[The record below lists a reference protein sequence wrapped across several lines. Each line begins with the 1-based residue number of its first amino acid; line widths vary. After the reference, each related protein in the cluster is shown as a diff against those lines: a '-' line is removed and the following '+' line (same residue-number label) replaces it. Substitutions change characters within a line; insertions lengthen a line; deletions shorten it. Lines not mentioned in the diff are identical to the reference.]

1 MHSTCLW
8 AMVRKKGSLILCG
21 AFLFVAW
28 NALLLLYLWGRP
40 PIGRLGEGGGAEPG
54 GKEEWGVGR
63 GKGSSVN
70 LAGEVIR
77 LAEEVEI
84 QLETQ
89 KKLLKQI
96 ESHRAVWARQKDV
109 GKRETDYTKEV
120 KVEVVHQPPK
130 PPLPLKDKVDDREQ
144 SEDKHTEQ
152 KLVPTAAPNIKLEQ
166 NLANEIKE
174 EVVDNSE
181 LVTSA
186 ASPQVVIPI
195 LVIACDRVTVKRS
208 LDRLIQYR
216 PSPELYPIIVS
227 QDCGHAETARV
238 IGSYGDQV
246 THISQPDLS
255 DIRVRPEHRKFQGY
269 YKISRHYRW
278 ALNQVFNT
286 FSQSTVVIVE
296 DDLEVAPDFFEYFR
310 ALYPILHSDPTLWCV
325 SAWNDNGRDA
335 LVDPSKAELL
345 YRTDFFP
352 GLGWMLLKEVWDELE
367 PKWPSAFWD
376 DWMRQ
381 PEQRKERSCIRPEIS
396 RTITFGR
403 KGVSLGQFFDQYLRY
418 IKLNTEFVPFTKQ
431 DLSYLLKEKY
441 DETFIKEVYSAP
453 LVKIEDLQQG
463 GSLKGAGPYRVQ
475 YSSRDSFKVFARNLG
490 VMDDL
495 KSGVPRTGYRGV
507 VSFLHRGRRV
517 FLALPEGSMKY
528 DISWS

>member
-1 MHSTCLW
+1 
-8 AMVRKKGSLILCG
+8 MVRKKGSLILCG

-54 GKEEWGVGR
+54 GKEEWGVGK
-63 GKGSSVN
+63 GKGGRVN

-96 ESHRAVWARQKDV
+96 ESHRAVWARQKDI
-109 GKRETDYTKEV
+109 GKRETDDTKEV

-130 PPLPLKDKVDDREQ
+130 PPLPLKEGVDERDQTEL
-144 SEDKHTEQ
+144 KHTESPAHT
-152 KLVPTAAPNIKLEQ
+152 VAADSKLEQ
-166 NLANEIKE
+166 HQTTEIKE
-174 EVVDNSE
+174 EIVKNDK
-181 LVTSA
+181 LVTSV
-186 ASPQVVIPI
+186 ASPEVVIPI

-238 IGSYGDQV
+238 IGSYGDKV

-269 YKISRHYRW
+269 YKIARHYRW

-310 ALYPILHSDPTLWCV
+310 ALYPILRSDPTLWCV

-352 GLGWMLLKEVWDELE
+352 GLGWMLLKEMWEELE

-381 PEQRKERSCIRPEIS
+381 PEQRKDRSCIRPEIS

-441 DETFIKEVYSAP
+441 DEKFIKEVYSAQ

-463 GSLKGAGPYRVQ
+463 GSLRGPGPFRVQ

-495 KSGVPRTGYRGV
+495 KSGVPRTGYRGI
-507 VSFLHRGRRV
+507 VSFLYRGRRV
-517 FLALPEGSMKY
+517 FLAPPEGWTQY

>member
-1 MHSTCLW
+1 
-8 AMVRKKGSLILCG
+8 MVRKKGSLILCG

-54 GKEEWGVGR
+54 GNEEWGVGR
-63 GKGSSVN
+63 GKGSRVN

-89 KKLLKQI
+89 KELLKQI

-109 GKRETDYTKEV
+109 GKRETDSTKQEEL
-120 KVEVVHQPPK
+120 EVVHQSPEPA
-130 PPLPLKDKVDDREQ
+130 LPLRDNVDDKAQ
-144 SEDKHTEQ
+144 TVKQAQ
-152 KLVPTAAPNIKLEQ
+152 KLVATVAPDARLQGDAVKEDVGDNNKPT
-166 NLANEIKE
+166 
-174 EVVDNSE
+174 
-181 LVTSA
+181 TSA
-186 ASPQVVIPI
+186 ASPEVVIPI

-238 IGSYGDQV
+238 IDSYGQQV

-269 YKISRHYRW
+269 YKIARHYRW
-278 ALNQVFNT
+278 ALNQVFRT

-310 ALYPILHSDPTLWCV
+310 ALYPILRSDPTLWCV

-335 LVDPSKAELL
+335 LVDPGKAELL

-352 GLGWMLLKEVWDELE
+352 GLGWMLLKEMWEELE

-381 PEQRKERSCIRPEIS
+381 PEQRKDRSCIRPEIS

-441 DETFIKEVYSAP
+441 EERFIKEVYSAP
-453 LVKIEDLQQG
+453 LVKIEELHQG
-463 GSLKGAGPYRVQ
+463 GSLKGSGPYRVQ
-475 YSSRDSFKVFARNLG
+475 YSSRDSFKVLARNLG

-517 FLALPEGSMKY
+517 FLAPPEGWKQY